1 MTLTTEHRQVPET
14 PSQVPGP
21 PPSRS
26 RRSIVG
32 WAAVIAA
39 LTATGVFA
47 VTVFNDT
54 SDNTPPNPQAPNA
67 VEDAR
72 GSDRHLELLAAELA
86 GQADARQQAIED
98 ARGSDRHLE
107 LLAAELAGQAEARQ
121 QAVEDARGSDRH
133 LELLAAELAG
143 QAEARQQAVED
154 ARGSDRHL
162 ELLAAELAAEQ

>member
-14 PSQVPGP
+14 PRQVPGP

-26 RRSIVG
+26 RRAIVG

-39 LTATGVFA
+39 LTATGAFA

-54 SDNTPPNPQAPNA
+54 SDNAPPNPQAPNA

-72 GSDRHLELLAAELA
+72 GSDRHLELLAGELA
-86 GQADARQQAIED
+86 GQAD
-98 ARGSDRHLE
+98 
-107 LLAAELAGQAEARQ
+107 ARQ

-133 LELLAAELAG
+133 LELLAAELAR
-143 QAEARQQAVED
+143 EDETRQQAIED
-154 ARGSDRHL
+154 AGGSDRHL
-162 ELLAAELAAEQ
+162 ELLADELARRASAARAD